1 MNLRQALMGIRK
13 AFGNEELTN
22 RFLSVTESV
31 IQMNRNEIWLDTGVF
46 DEHLQATV
54 NHIHGSDNTCLECVS
69 HLEQAIQLY
78 HGNFLA
84 DLMLGDVAEFQEWL
98 VLEREHY
105 FNRML
110 NAIKSLARIYY
121 NRSEYDQAYLYIK
134 RHIDLAPLEES
145 AHRLLMRIFYL
156 TGRRNAALEQYH
168 EFAEITQRELDIEPT
183 SATKQLYEYIKCEF
197 PIEKKDTGQL
207 VSPADGQITRAPI
220 QPTSSLYD
228 PATQVPLHALFMD
241 RLQHAITRMERY
253 QLGIGVLVLSV
264 TYQYNQELK
273 PDQMR
278 QVKQHLIN
286 RLLHSV
292 RKGDTVAS
300 LQENVYGIILEEIRD
315 SEVVP
320 QIVEKIRFA
329 ISAPIRV
336 FGTSIRVEMVHGYS
350 LYPNDSSDPTI
361 LLAQA
366 DRTMNSARLE
376 SHLSSPSSLP

>member
-1 MNLRQALMGIRK
+1 
-13 AFGNEELTN
+13 
-22 RFLSVTESV
+22 
-31 IQMNRNEIWLDTGVF
+31 
-46 DEHLQATV
+46 
-54 NHIHGSDNTCLECVS
+54 
-69 HLEQAIQLY
+69 
-78 HGNFLA
+78 
-84 DLMLGDVAEFQEWL
+84 
-98 VLEREHY
+98 
-105 FNRML
+105 
-110 NAIKSLARIYY
+110 
-121 NRSEYDQAYLYIK
+121 
-134 RHIDLAPLEES
+134 
-145 AHRLLMRIFYL
+145 
-156 TGRRNAALEQYH
+156 
-168 EFAEITQRELDIEPT
+168 
-183 SATKQLYEYIKCEF
+183 
-197 PIEKKDTGQL
+197 
-207 VSPADGQITRAPI
+207 
-220 QPTSSLYD
+220 
-228 PATQVPLHALFMD
+228 
-241 RLQHAITRMERY
+241 
-253 QLGIGVLVLSV
+253 
-264 TYQYNQELK
+264 
-273 PDQMR
+273 MR